1 MNKKSIL
8 YENKENRIEVVIN
21 IFEKK
26 NKRRIIKLNKLIG
39 KIKNKS
45 LDRTIEYFYYIK
57 KYAILMM
64 VKIIIIKGLN

>member
-26 NKRRIIKLNKLIG
+26 NKRIIIKLNKSIG
-39 KIKNKS
+39 KIKNK
-45 LDRTIEYFYYIK
+45 
-57 KYAILMM
+57 
-64 VKIIIIKGLN
+64 